1 MAKLTRADLKKIR
14 DAKSKE
20 IRRRDPEGKTTHVI
34 IGLGT
39 CGIKAGARETF
50 DAFLDEIDAD
60 EKLQHEVTVTQTGC
74 MKGGKDCGG
83 ASEPTVSVLVSG
95 MEPTVY
101 GNVKRDAV
109 KRIVSEHIIGRK
121 TVSDLVIDL
130 K

>member
-50 DAFLDEIDAD
+50 DAFLDEVDAN
-60 EKLQHEVTVTQTGC
+60 EKLQLEVTVTQTGC
-74 MKGGKDCGG
+74 MKGGCDGKN
-83 ASEPTVSVLVSG
+83 EPTISVIASG

-101 GNVKRDAV
+101 GNVKPDAV
-109 KRIVSEHIIGRK
+109 KRIVNEHIIGRK